1 MDMEKFKA
9 VINEKD
15 RFGKFNKMQ
24 VTEVRPGYAEAIL
37 EISENSF
44 NGVGTVQG
52 GAIFS
57 LSDLAFAA
65 ASNADGV
72 PTVAMNCSLSF
83 IRPGSGA
90 YLKAVADVVN
100 DGKRTVVY
108 DVNVYNSAE
117 KLVAH
122 GTITGFHVEGVPLLK
137 AE

>member
-1 MDMEKFKA
+1 MDMEKFK
-9 VINEKD
+9 VLISEKD
-15 RFGKFNKMQ
+15 RFAKFNQMQ
-24 VTEVRPGYAEAIL
+24 VIAVRPGYAEAVM

-65 ASNADGV
+65 AANAGGV
-72 PTVAMNCSLSF
+72 PTVAMNCTFSF
-83 IRPGSGA
+83 IRPGTGTH
-90 YLKAVADVVN
+90 LKAVARLVN

-108 DVNVYNSAE
+108 DVDVYNAAE

-122 GTITGFHVEGVPLLK
+122 GTITGFHVEWAPPLT

>member
-1 MDMEKFKA
+1 MDMEEFKSI
-9 VINEKD
+9 INEKD
-15 RFGKFNKMQ
+15 RFGKFNNMR

-44 NGVGTVQG
+44 NGLGSVQG

-65 ASNADGV
+65 ASNAEGV
-72 PTVAMNCSLSF
+72 PTVAMNCSFSF

-90 YLKAVADVVN
+90 YLKAVASEVN
-100 DGKRTVVY
+100 NGRRTVIY
-108 DVNVYNSAE
+108 DINVYNSAE

-122 GTITGFHVEGVPLLK
+122 GTITGFHVEGAPVQERK
-137 AE
+137 